1 MSLDTQTP
9 AGALLDEMVDLLLA
23 LPESERPARL
33 ATFTPAQLKLL
44 DLALRR
50 IRLLPHQRP
59 PEGDWDTWLM
69 LTGRGVGKTV
79 AGSHWL
85 DTHMQGPPCD
95 DGIPGGHRAAIV
107 APTHNDAY
115 EAITGPRCLTTQN
128 PAVVIRQVEGATYV
142 HWPNQAVAR
151 IFGVNTPRDI
161 DRLRAGGNRC
171 AVWCEELAAWPKL
184 AEAWSHIDFGLR
196 IGPHPKRV
204 CTTTP
209 RPKPLIRQLRA
220 DTTGKVA
227 ITLAATKDNPHLDPE
242 TRKRLYDS
250 YAGTRLGR
258 QELEGE
264 ILDDNPG
271 ALWTY
276 DGIDQDRY
284 RGEIEDGL
292 PTAVV
297 LTRIVVGVDP
307 GGAVTEDASHTGI
320 VVAARG
326 RDGHGYV
333 LADYTTKAS
342 PAAWSALVSEA
353 FHTFNADRVVAERNF
368 GGDMVE
374 YTLRSLQPDLPIKMV
389 RASRGKAIRAEPVA
403 GLYEQHKVHH
413 VGNLPFLEDQMT
425 TWDPED
431 ADAPSPDRM
440 DALVWA
446 LTDLLVTGPKFDP
459 VSVSP
464 GGVTG
469 PSYWRTS

>member
-1 MSLDTQTP
+1 
-9 AGALLDEMVDLLLA
+9 MVDLLLA
-23 LPESERPARL
+23 LPPEEQSVRL

-44 DLALRR
+44 DMAMRR

-85 DTHMQGPPCD
+85 DSHMMGPPCD
-95 DGIPGGHRAAIV
+95 ADIPGGHRAAIV

-128 PAVVIRQVEGATYV
+128 PEVTIRQIEGATYV
-142 HWPNQAVAR
+142 YWPNRSVAR

-184 AEAWSHIDFGLR
+184 KEAWAHIDFGLR
-196 IGPHPKRV
+196 IGAKPRRV

-209 RPKPLIRQLRA
+209 RPKPLIRQLRE
-220 DTTGKVA
+220 DTSGKVA
-227 ITLAATKDNPHLDPE
+227 LTVAATKDNPHLDPA
-242 TRKRLYDS
+242 TRERLYEA

-258 QELEGE
+258 QELGGE
-264 ILDDNPG
+264 ILDDHPG
-271 ALWTY
+271 ALWNY
-276 DGIDQDRY
+276 DLIDQFRWTGD
-284 RGEIEDGL
+284 IEDGL
-292 PTAVV
+292 PQGVV

-307 GGAVTEDASHTGI
+307 GGAVTEDASMTGI

-342 PAAWSALVSEA
+342 PAAWSALVAEA
-353 FHTFNADRVVAERNF
+353 YHTFEADRVVAERNF

-374 YTLRSLQPDLPIKMV
+374 YTLRSLQPDLPIRMV
-389 RASRGKAIRAEPVA
+389 RASHGKAIRAEPVS
-403 GLYEQHKVHH
+403 GMYEQGKIHH
-413 VGNLPFLEDQMT
+413 VGVLPFLEDQMC

-431 ADAPSPDRM
+431 DDAPSPDRM

-446 LTDLLVTGPKFDP
+446 LTDLLVTGPKYDP
-459 VSVSP
+459 VAVAP
-464 GGVTG
+464 GGVTS
-469 PSYWRTS
+469 PSYWRSNR